1 MKNGVFNNGSI
12 VFFSLGNEVEDID
25 FIVKISN
32 NNGDG
37 VFDIVDGACKIV
49 EKEINLDPP
58 DPNDMPVDDIDIEDI
73 DSPLIE
79 MEQAPGSNPS
89 WMSFDSYLKHINF
102 DYGSMGEPFINVNEC
117 ENVRPINSDEFD
129 IYLTYK

>member
-1 MKNGVFNNGSI
+1 MKNSVFNNGSI

-49 EKEINLDPP
+49 EKEISIDHP
-58 DPNDMPVDDIDIEDI
+58 DPNDMPVDDMDIEDI

-79 MEQAPGSNPS
+79 MEQVPDSNPS
-89 WMSFDSYLKHINF
+89 WMSFDKYLEHIDF
-102 DYGSMGEPFINVNEC
+102 DHSSMGEPFINVNEC
-117 ENVRPINSDEFD
+117 EGVRPINSDEFD
-129 IYLTYK
+129 VYLTYK